1 MASDKKPTPV
11 PVPVPVPTPAPVP
24 VLTPTTPPPLQ
35 PTPGVP
41 VATGEVVL
49 RCSGCHKLSRWP
61 QAFVDQHKGGIVT
74 CPVCGATAS
83 V

>member
-1 MASDKKPTPV
+1 MTSAKKPD
-11 PVPVPVPTPAPVP
+11 PTPTPTPEP
-24 VLTPTTPPPLQ
+24 VLTPATLPPLQ

-61 QAFVDQHKGGIVT
+61 QAFIDQHKGGMVT
-74 CPVCGATAS
+74 CPVCGVAAS